1 MTQDFM
7 DVLRIKKE
15 DDDDEGAVTEAP
27 EFVGPAGNER
37 RIDPSEKE
45 GKTGTELIDEERR
58 KKEREA
64 KEGEELAEADKK
76 RKLESATT
84 ISMWKEILERYSKT
98 NDVSDP
104 SMRGTIREF
113 SKSYLIPR
121 STSKNKID
129 NFYQSIITQ
138 EADPELLKLFFDD
151 AKDLGIEISGDTSGI
166 SLDLSK
172 VEREYNGRQSL
183 EVLRSF
189 FEDAAGIKRSVL
201 TGQKMSDSAFRKIKE
216 MLRDTQSIDVDEL
229 GENPS
234 TLLSQFRQLVLT
246 LDRLKEEQEKTLSKS
261 ADPSQQPIPDFIQRK
276 IEEEVDK
283 QTKDIKDK
291 EEREKEEV
299 KVRQKLSRDYRDG
312 KFPEDTPERREATRR
327 IFENVSSAAQRTTQ
341 KVREGTQKKIQELED
356 KINSGE
362 SSLEELKQKLS
373 QTPISE
379 QTKIKSKIRETEK
392 QIRDAQIT
400 LEQKYKIKKP
410 KSEDE
415 TTIDT
420 KDTTWE
426 YKPQDDEEDITT
438 GFSYLGESSV
448 FDNFQSVAKTVSQI
462 IDKIEEILQHVLD
475 LRNMEED
482 SDKANVFDNTRKK
495 MIQLVKVTVGNFE
508 FIVGKDKLRAIKIN

>member
-1 MTQDFM
+1 MIILTQDFM
-7 DVLRIKKE
+7 DILRIKKE

-166 SLDLSK
+166 SIDLSK

-229 GENPS
+229 GTNPS
-234 TLLSQFRQLVLT
+234 ILLSQFRQLVLT

-261 ADPSQQPIPDFIQRK
+261 ADPNQQPIPDFIQRK
-276 IEEEVDK
+276 IEAEVDK

-299 KVRQKLSRDYRDG
+299 KVRQKLSRDYRVG
-312 KFPEDTPERREATRR
+312 KFPEDTPESREARRR
-327 IFENVSSAAQRTTQ
+327 IFESLGKVRGQKGKTTQ
-341 KVREGTQKKIQELED
+341 EKEKDLPDAFYDGKGEKKVQ
-356 KINSGE
+356 S
-362 SSLEELKQKLS
+362 
-373 QTPISE
+373 
-379 QTKIKSKIRETEK
+379 
-392 QIRDAQIT
+392 
-400 LEQKYKIKKP
+400 
-410 KSEDE
+410 
-415 TTIDT
+415 TIDA
-420 KDTTWE
+420 KDKTWE
-426 YKPQDDEEDITT
+426 YKPQDDEEDITA

-462 IDKIEEILQHVLD
+462 IDKIEEMLQHVLD

-508 FIVGKDKLRAIKIN
+508 FIVGKDELRAIKIN